1 VVTKKRRAG
10 DSNPQPLAGHLIS
23 SQFPDLPN
31 DKRRLELRDN
41 ESGEVP
47 VLVPS
52 PADGVSSAQLP
63 PELARVVDA
72 WEQLPD
78 AIKTAILTLVEAA
91 NKTARDA
98 HA

>member
-1 VVTKKRRAG
+1 
-10 DSNPQPLAGHLIS
+10 
-23 SQFPDLPN
+23 
-31 DKRRLELRDN
+31 LELRDD

-52 PADGVSSAQLP
+52 SQDDVSSAQLP

-78 AIKTAILTLVEAA
+78 AIRTGILALVEAA
-91 NKTARDA
+91 CKTPGGGRD
-98 HA
+98 